1 MEDEL
6 LEGGEELLLD
16 NESDILVEETPDQ
29 SDGDLILSEEEEAL
43 FTLDPVNDSN
53 DLIESTDPGSVEANQ
68 QVGDEIFNIQNDLET
83 VEGNNQESEQVGV
96 DGETS
101 NDEEILQSLQII
113 QRNVKTGFDNLS
125 LIGSVQVG
133 LISFGIGAIII
144 YCYIG
149 RIK

>member
-6 LEGGEELLLD
+6 LEGGEEILFD
-16 NESDILVEETPDQ
+16 NESDMLVEETPDN
-29 SDGDLILSEEEEAL
+29 SDGELLFSEDEESL
-43 FTLDPVNDSN
+43 FSLDSVNDGN
-53 DLIESTDPGSVEANQ
+53 DLTESANTGNTSADQ
-68 QVGDEIFNIQNDLET
+68 QISNEILNIKNDLES
-83 VEGNNQESEQVGV
+83 VEEASAEPERVGV
-96 DGETS
+96 DESS

-125 LIGSVQVG
+125 LMGSVQVG

-149 RIK
+149 RFK

>member
-29 SDGDLILSEEEEAL
+29 SDGDLILSEDEDAL

>member
-1 MEDEL
+1 MEDDL
-6 LEGGEELLLD
+6 LEGGDELLLD
-16 NESDILVEETPDQ
+16 NEQELLIEETPENN
-29 SDGDLILSEEEEAL
+29 DGDLLFNEDEETL
-43 FTLDPVNDSN
+43 FSLDPIDNSN
-53 DLIESTDPGSVEANQ
+53 DITGSADTGSSETTHQ
-68 QVGDEIFNIQNDLET
+68 IGDEILNISNDLET
-83 VEGNNQESEQVGV
+83 VEESASEPERVGA
-96 DGETS
+96 DDSS

-125 LIGSVQVG
+125 LMGSVQVS

>member
-16 NESDILVEETPDQ
+16 NESDILVEETPNT
-29 SDGDLILSEEEEAL
+29 SDGELLFSEDEETL
-43 FTLDPVNDSN
+43 FTLDLVNDSN
-53 DLIESTDPGSVEANQ
+53 DLSESADTGNLQAGQ
-68 QVGDEIFNIQNDLET
+68 QIGNEILNSSNDLET
-83 VEGNNQESEQVGV
+83 VEESVAEPEKVGL
-96 DGETS
+96 DESS

-125 LIGSVQVG
+125 LMGSVQVG

-149 RIK
+149 RFR